1 MNSLAMEELL
11 KVDAET
17 PPGRTL
23 KRAVNNLHSDS
34 DTSHLISSVEEISR
48 KQTNLESI
56 VARPLPPLKIKIP
69 ALREKANEET
79 GSVKVVKSYRID
91 RWCTAQVLW
100 DAGAGQYCY
109 ELQEPQLSA
118 PEMKKYEGIVAILHK
133 KPRSALAEMR
143 RIGGRERL
151 KQLFERLCRERGV
164 TGELKEKM
172 AYCLERDFWGYKKVH
187 GLLADPNVED
197 ISCNGYGMP
206 VYVYLPGFESVP
218 TNVWF
223 ASEEEL
229 DDYVLYLVQKG
240 GKSISAA
247 CPIQDVALPDG
258 SRLNVTLYREV
269 SSNGTTFSIRL
280 ANRAKGAAELL
291 RHGTFSPESLAF
303 LWLALE
309 NRCSMAFIGGTAAGK
324 TAALNAVS
332 SFIGEKN
339 KVVTIED
346 TREVRLSSRNWTP
359 LVVREAGDAPITE
372 FDLLVA
378 AFRQRPEYVIVGEV
392 RTPEG
397 ARAAI
402 HGINSGHTVIMTFH
416 ADCASS
422 FFNRIINEP
431 FNISPHISAGI
442 SLCINLSLVTVN
454 AGGADIKVRRCRSI
468 DEVAG
473 VEDGNVLINP
483 VFDWDPASDMIT
495 MMPERSVVFRKIRDE
510 RGWSDRRLIEEI
522 ADRTTVLRWMAGC
535 MIRDENE
542 VRMVVGNFYRNRA
555 ALLEKIRSEHGAG
568 GQESDEY
575 S

>member
-1 MNSLAMEELL
+1 M
-11 KVDAET
+11 
-17 PPGRTL
+17 P
-23 KRAVNNLHSDS
+23 
-34 DTSHLISSVEEISR
+34 
-48 KQTNLESI
+48 
-56 VARPLPPLKIKIP
+56 
-69 ALREKANEET
+69 
-79 GSVKVVKSYRID
+79 
-91 RWCTAQVLW
+91 
-100 DAGAGQYCY
+100 
-109 ELQEPQLSA
+109 
-118 PEMKKYEGIVAILHK
+118 ILHK

-151 KQLFERLCRERGV
+151 RLLFEHLCRERGI

-172 AYCLERDFWGYKKVH
+172 AYCLERDFWGYKKIH

-218 TNVWF
+218 TNVRF
-223 ASEEEL
+223 ESEEEL
-229 DDYVLYLVQKG
+229 DDFVQYLVQKG

-359 LVVREAGDAPITE
+359 LIVRESGDAPITE
-372 FDLLVA
+372 FDLLVT

-422 FFNRIINEP
+422 FFNRITNEP
-431 FNISPHISAGI
+431 FDISPHISAGI
-442 SLCINLSLVTVN
+442 SLCISLSLVTVN

-495 MMPERSVVFRKIRDE
+495 MMPERSVVLRKIRDE
-510 RGWSDRRLIEEI
+510 RGWSDRRLIEEM
-522 ADRTTVLRWMAGC
+522 ADRTAVLRWLAGRPIC
-535 MIRDENE
+535 DEEE
-542 VRMVVGNFYRNRA
+542 VGRVVGSFYRNRA
-555 ALLEKIRSEHGAG
+555 ALLENVRRGRDAG
-568 GQESDEY
+568 GRHGR
-575 S
+575 